1 MFYINELFLRAKYFL
16 LSFFLINFLCYYYK
30 NVLLILLSFSLL
42 NSSTTNVID
51 IFSNFIYTH
60 PTELLKIHFFLILFL
75 SVLFTIPYLSWHILD
90 FLKSSLTFNDYTRI
104 CRLLLS
110 LIIFILLVNSA
121 SFFVLLPNIWSF
133 FQNFNTLENASQT
146 LKFFFEL
153 RVQEYFL
160 FVMDFISLVNL
171 FIALGIFLFLI
182 ISSLGII
189 NLLYWKKLFIF
200 INIVFATLLSPP
212 DVYSQ
217 ILILITLSI
226 IFEILIFIFLYYL
239 KLEQKFTNTA

>member
-16 LSFFLINFLCYYYK
+16 LSFFLITFLCYYYK
-30 NVLLILLSFSLL
+30 NVLLIILSFSLL

-75 SVLFTIPYLSWHILD
+75 SVLFTIPYFSWHILD
-90 FLKSSLTFNDYTRI
+90 FLKSSLTLNGYARI
-104 CRLLLS
+104 CRLLLI
-110 LIIFILLVNSA
+110 LIILILVVNLA

-133 FQNFNTLENASQT
+133 FQNFNILESSSKTLN
-146 LKFFFEL
+146 FFFEL
-153 RVQEYFL
+153 RVEEYFL

-171 FIALGIFLFLI
+171 FISLGFCLFLI

-226 IFEILIFIFLYYL
+226 IFELLIFVSLYYL
-239 KLEQKFTNTA
+239 KIEEQFTNTA